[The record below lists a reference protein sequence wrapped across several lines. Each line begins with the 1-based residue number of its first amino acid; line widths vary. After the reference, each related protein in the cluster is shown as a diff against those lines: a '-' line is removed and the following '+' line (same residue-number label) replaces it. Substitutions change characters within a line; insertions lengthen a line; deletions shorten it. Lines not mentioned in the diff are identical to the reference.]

1 MKFLYTGAP
10 KYNISQLVAKKSLG
24 GFLSSTEIPNDFSE
38 NVFSSLS
45 ELAKQ
50 SLKREVVLIALK
62 NDDTE
67 AQTGIVVEFI
77 VDDWNKLS
85 SEFSIAFVASKTSWC
100 GDIYFASI
108 NDQQALPYLNFQVL
122 SEDNFRFDL
131 GNFSANEVV
140 GIWLVRKV
148 LKDGYQ
154 VAPLSDD
161 ELYANYLDGTELPT
175 EETFSINV
183 QWDFDESD
191 SASNYFPII
200 Q

>member
-10 KYNISQLVAKKSLG
+10 KYNTSQLVAKKSLG
-24 GFLSSTEIPNDFSE
+24 GFLSSSEIPNDFMES
-38 NVFSSLS
+38 VFSSLS

-50 SLKREVVLIALK
+50 SLKREAVLIALK
-62 NDDTE
+62 NDED
-67 AQTGIVVEFI
+67 AQTGVVVEFI

-85 SEFSIAFVASKTSWC
+85 SQFSIAFVASKISAC
-100 GDIYFASI
+100 GDIYFSSI
-108 NDQQALPYLNFQVL
+108 NDQQALPYLNFQEL

-131 GNFSANEVV
+131 GNMDAGVV
-140 GIWLVRKV
+140 IGIWLVRQIV
-148 LKDGYQ
+148 KDGYQ
-154 VAPLSDD
+154 IAPLSDD
-161 ELYANYLDGTELPT
+161 ELYANYLAGTELPT